1 MPLED
6 RRPLKRCSIHMK
18 LSRTGDYLIEVT
30 SWAGLT
36 GKLLHN
42 RLISLRKEVWAHQSL
57 LTPPIFIDVP
67 VPSQGSERSCIGVWV
82 RGRLS
87 SKGILS
93 LSQRGP
99 LNTGLTV
106 YKFLFLPI

>member
-82 RGRLS
+82 S
-87 SKGILS
+87 ILYLYQAREVS
-93 LSQRGP
+93 GH
-99 LNTGLTV
+99 V
-106 YKFLFLPI
+106 